1 MFENHFYNESTRRM
15 VSVFGSIFNDMEVVK
30 KDSAGKIIQ
39 KIKVPL
45 GYAPRT
51 KVLARLTEQTSDP
64 KMAMK
69 LPRMS
74 FEISSMEYDANARVS
89 KHKNYTKVIVGDTLQ
104 LNKLGAP
111 AVYKVGFEL
120 NILASTQDEGL
131 QMLEQILPMFQP
143 EYTVTIK
150 DIPAMDITT
159 DTPIILESVTL
170 NDDYEGDLVTR
181 RAIIYT
187 LSFSTRIRYYRGLGK
202 SKQILQTEVD
212 YSENVDPTTH
222 KFETQKIVGTK
233 VVGGNTVVDDP
244 PYTETINFFDT
255 DV

>member
-1 MFENHFYNESTRRM
+1 MFENWWYHESTRRM
-15 VSVFGSIFNDMEVVK
+15 VSVFGSLFNDLEVQK
-30 KDSAGKIIQ
+30 RDSNDKVLA

-45 GYAPRT
+45 AYAPRS
-51 KVLARLTEQTSDP
+51 KVLARMGEQMSDP
-64 KMAMK
+64 NVAIR
-69 LPRMS
+69 LPRIS
-74 FEISSMEYDANARVS
+74 FEISSMEYDPNARVS
-89 KHKNYTKVIVGDTLQ
+89 KHKKYKKVVVGDTLNMNT
-104 LNKLGAP
+104 LRAP

-120 NILASTQDEGL
+120 NIMTSTQDEAL
-131 QMLEQILPMFQP
+131 QLLEQILPMFQP

-150 DIPAMDITT
+150 DIPDMDIST
-159 DTPIILESVTL
+159 DTPIVLESVTL

-187 LSFSTRIRYYRGLGK
+187 LQFGTRIRYYRGLGK
-202 SKQILQTEVD
+202 SKQILHTEVD

-222 KFETQKIVGTK
+222 KFERQAIDGTTTSDGA
-233 VVGGNTVVDDP
+233 GGFKE

>member
-1 MFENHFYNESTRRM
+1 MFENHWYNQSTRRM
-15 VSVFGSIFNDMEVVK
+15 VSVFGSMFNDLEVHK
-30 KDSAGKIIQ
+30 TNAAGKVLQ
-39 KIKVPL
+39 KIKVHL
-45 GYAPRT
+45 AYAPRQ
-51 KVLARLTEQTSDP
+51 KVLARMAEQTSDP
-64 KMAMK
+64 KLAMT
-69 LPRMS
+69 LPRLS
-74 FEISSMEYDANARVS
+74 FEITSMEYDSNARVS
-89 KHKNYTKVIVGDTLQ
+89 KHKNYRKVVVGDTLQ

-120 NILASTQDEGL
+120 NILASTQDEAL
-131 QMLEQILPMFQP
+131 QLLEQILPMFQP

-150 DIPAMDITT
+150 DIPTMDITT
-159 DTPIILESVTL
+159 DTPIVLESIAL

-187 LSFSTRIRYYRGLGK
+187 LDFSTRIRYYRGIGK
-202 SKQILQTEVD
+202 SKQILETEVD

-222 KFETQKIVGTK
+222 KFERQAIDGTTTSDGA
-233 VVGGNTVVDDP
+233 GGFKE

>member
-1 MFENHFYNESTRRM
+1 MFENHWYNQSTRRM
-15 VSVFGSIFNDMEVVK
+15 VSVFGSMFNDLEVHK
-30 KDSAGKIIQ
+30 TDSNGKVLK

-45 GYAPRT
+45 AYAPRQ
-51 KVLARLTEQTSDP
+51 KVLARMAEQTSDP
-64 KMAMK
+64 KLAMT
-69 LPRMS
+69 LPRIS

-89 KHKNYTKVIVGDTLQ
+89 KHKNYTKVITGDTLQ

-120 NILASTQDEGL
+120 NIMSATQDEGL
-131 QMLEQILPMFQP
+131 QLLEQILPMFQP

-150 DIPAMDITT
+150 DIPSMDITT
-159 DTPIILESVTL
+159 DTPIVLESVTL

-187 LSFSTRIRYYRGLGK
+187 LQFGTRIRYYRGIGK

-222 KFETQKIVGTK
+222 KFEQQSVDGTTTSDGA
-233 VVGGNTVVDDP
+233 GGFKE

>member
-30 KDSAGKIIQ
+30 KNSAGKILQ

-51 KVLARLTEQTSDP
+51 KVLARLNEQTSDP
-64 KMAMK
+64 KMAIK
-69 LPRMS
+69 LPRLS
-74 FEISSMEYDANARVS
+74 FEISSMDYDPNARVS
-89 KHKNYTKVIVGDTLQ
+89 KHKNYTKVITGDTLQ

-120 NILASTQDEGL
+120 NIMAATQDEAL
-131 QMLEQILPMFQP
+131 QLLEQILPMFQP

-150 DIPAMDITT
+150 DIPSMDIKT
-159 DTPIILESVTL
+159 DTPIVLESVAL
-170 NDDYEGDLVTR
+170 NDDYEGDLITR

-187 LSFSTRIRYYRGLGK
+187 LSFSTRIRYYRGIGK
-202 SKQILQTEVD
+202 SKQILNTEVD
-212 YSENVDPTTH
+212 FSENVDPTTH
-222 KFETQKIVGTK
+222 KIETLAIDGTTTSDGA
-233 VVGGNTVVDDP
+233 GGFKE

>member
-1 MFENHFYNESTRRM
+1 
-15 VSVFGSIFNDMEVVK
+15 MEVVK
-30 KDSAGKIIQ
+30 KDSNGKILQ

-45 GYAPRT
+45 GYAPRS
-51 KVLARLTEQTSDP
+51 KVLARLNEQTTGP
-64 KMAMK
+64 NIALK

-89 KHKNYTKVIVGDTLQ
+89 KHKNYKKVITGDTLQ

-111 AVYKVGFEL
+111 AVWKVGFEL
-120 NILASTQDEGL
+120 NILAKTQDEGL
-131 QMLEQILPMFQP
+131 QLIEQILPMFQP

-150 DIPAMDITT
+150 DIPTMDITT
-159 DTPIILESVTL
+159 DTPIVLESVTL

-181 RAIIYT
+181 RAIVYT
-187 LSFSTRIRYYRGLGK
+187 LVFGTRIRYYRGLGK
-202 SKQILQTEVD
+202 SKQILNTEVD
-212 YSENVDPTTH
+212 FSENVDPTTH
-222 KFETQKIVGTK
+222 KFETLAIDGTTTSDGA
-233 VVGGNTVVDDP
+233 GGYKE

>member
-15 VSVFGSIFNDMEVVK
+15 VSVFGSIFNDLEVVK
-30 KDSAGKIIQ
+30 KDSAGKILQ

-45 GYAPRT
+45 SYAPRS
-51 KVLARLTEQTSDP
+51 KVLARLNEQTTDP
-64 KMAMK
+64 NIALK

-74 FEISSMEYDANARVS
+74 FEISSFEYDANARVS
-89 KHKNYTKVIVGDTLQ
+89 KHKNYKKVIVGDTLQ

-120 NILASTQDEGL
+120 NLLAKTQDEAL
-131 QMLEQILPMFQP
+131 QILEQILPMFQP
-143 EYTVTIK
+143 EYTVTIH
-150 DIPAMDITT
+150 DIPSMDITT
-159 DTPIILESVTL
+159 DTPIILESIAM

-181 RAIIYT
+181 RAIVYT
-187 LSFSTRIRYYRGLGK
+187 LGFSTRIRYYRGVGK
-202 SKQILQTEVD
+202 SKQILETEVD
-212 YSENVDPTTH
+212 FSENVDPTTH
-222 KFETQKIVGTK
+222 KFETLAIDGTTTSDGA
-233 VVGGNTVVDDP
+233 GGYKE

>member
-1 MFENHFYNESTRRM
+1 MFENHYYHESTRRM
-15 VSVFGSIFNDMEVVK
+15 VSVFGSIFNDLEVIK
-30 KDSAGKIIQ
+30 KDGAGKILQ

-45 GYAPRT
+45 SYAPRR
-51 KVLARLTEQTSDP
+51 KVLARLNEQYSDP
-64 KMAMK
+64 KIAMK

-74 FEISSMEYDANARVS
+74 FEITSMEYDANARIS
-89 KHKNYTKVIVGDTLQ
+89 KHKNYTKAIVGDSLSLT
-104 LNKLGAP
+104 KLGAP
-111 AVYKVGFEL
+111 SVYKVGIEL
-120 NILASTQDEGL
+120 NILASTQDEAL
-131 QMLEQILPMFQP
+131 QMLEQILPYFQP

-150 DIPAMDITT
+150 DIPSMDITT

-181 RAIIYT
+181 RSIIYT
-187 LSFSTRIRYYRGLGK
+187 LGFSTRIRYYRGTGTK
-202 SKQILQTEVD
+202 KQILYTEVD

-222 KFETQKIVGTK
+222 KFERQSVDGT
-233 VVGGNTVVDDP
+233 TAA

>member
-1 MFENHFYNESTRRM
+1 MFENHYYHESTRRM
-15 VSVFGSIFNDMEVVK
+15 VSVFGSIFNDLEVVK
-30 KDSAGKIIQ
+30 KDGSGKILQ

-45 GYAPRT
+45 SYAPRR
-51 KVLARLTEQTSDP
+51 KVLARLNEQYSDP
-64 KMAMK
+64 KIAMK

-74 FEISSMEYDANARVS
+74 FEITSMEYDANARIS
-89 KHKNYTKVIVGDTLQ
+89 KHKNYTKAIVGDTLS
-104 LNKLGAP
+104 LTKLGAP
-111 AVYKVGFEL
+111 AVYKVGLEL
-120 NILASTQDEGL
+120 NILASTQDEAL
-131 QMLEQILPMFQP
+131 QMLEQILPYFQP

-150 DIPAMDITT
+150 DIPSMDITT

-181 RAIIYT
+181 RSIIYT
-187 LSFSTRIRYYRGLGK
+187 LGFSTRIRYYRGTGTK
-202 SKQILQTEVD
+202 KQILYTDVD

-222 KFETQKIVGTK
+222 KFETQSVDGT
-233 VVGGNTVVDDP
+233 TAA

>member
-30 KDSAGKIIQ
+30 KDGSGKILQ

-51 KVLARLTEQTSDP
+51 KVLARLNEQTSDP
-64 KMAMK
+64 KIALK

-74 FEISSMEYDANARVS
+74 FEISSMEYDSAARVS

-150 DIPAMDITT
+150 DIPAMDLTT
-159 DTPIILESVTL
+159 DTPIVLTGVDL
-170 NDDYEGDLVTR
+170 NDDYEGDLITR

-187 LSFSTRIRYYRGLGK
+187 LSFETRIRYYRGLGT

-212 YSENVDPTTH
+212 YSDNPNPTLS
-222 KFETQKIVGTK
+222 KFETQKVVGTTTSDGA
-233 VVGGNTVVDDP
+233 GGFKE
-244 PYTETINFFDT
+244 PYTETIDFFNT
-255 DV
+255 DI

>member
-1 MFENHFYNESTRRM
+1 MFANHFYNESTRRM

-30 KDSAGKIIQ
+30 KDAAGKILQ

-45 GYAPRT
+45 GYAPRN
-51 KVLARLTEQTSDP
+51 KVLARLNEQTSDP
-64 KMAMK
+64 KIALK

-74 FEISSMEYDANARVS
+74 FEISSMSYDAQARVS

-120 NILASTQDEGL
+120 NILAATQDEGL

-150 DIPAMDITT
+150 DIPTMDIKT
-159 DTPIILESVTL
+159 DTPIVLESVTL
-170 NDDYEGDLVTR
+170 NDDYEGDLITR
-181 RAIIYT
+181 RAIVYT
-187 LSFSTRIRYYRGLGK
+187 LSFSTRIRYYRGTGK
-202 SKQILQTEVD
+202 SKQILHTEVD
-212 YSENVDPTTH
+212 YSENVNPTLS
-222 KFETQKIVGTK
+222 KFETQKVDGTSAA
-233 VVGGNTVVDDP
+233 
-244 PYTETINFFDT
+244 PYTETLDFFNT

>member
-30 KDSAGKIIQ
+30 KNAAGKVLT

-51 KVLARLTEQTSDP
+51 KVLARLNEQTSDP
-64 KMAMK
+64 KIALK
-69 LPRMS
+69 LPRLS
-74 FEISSMEYDANARVS
+74 FEISSMDYDANARVS
-89 KHKNYTKVIVGDTLQ
+89 KHKNYKKVVTGDTLQ
-104 LNKLGAP
+104 LHKLGAP

-120 NILASTQDEGL
+120 NILASTQDEAL
-131 QMLEQILPMFQP
+131 QLLEQILPMFQP

-150 DIPAMDITT
+150 DIPTMNITT
-159 DTPIILESVTL
+159 DTPIVLTSVAL
-170 NDDYEGDLVTR
+170 NDDYEGDLITR

-187 LSFSTRIRYYRGLGK
+187 LAFETRIRYYRGIGK

-212 YSENVDPTTH
+212 FSENVDPTTH
-222 KFETQKIVGTK
+222 KIETLAIDGRTTSDGAGGFEE
-233 VVGGNTVVDDP
+233 

>member
-30 KDSAGKIIQ
+30 KDSAGKILQ

-51 KVLARLTEQTSDP
+51 KVLARLTEQTTGP
-64 KMAMK
+64 NIALK

-74 FEISSMEYDANARVS
+74 FEISSMEYDPNARVS
-89 KHKNYTKVIVGDTLQ
+89 KHKNYTKVITGDTLQ

-120 NILASTQDEGL
+120 NLLAASQDEAL
-131 QMLEQILPMFQP
+131 QILEQILPMFQP

-150 DIPAMDITT
+150 DIPTMDIKT
-159 DTPIILESVTL
+159 DTPIVLTSVSL

-181 RAIIYT
+181 RAIVYT
-187 LSFSTRIRYYRGLGK
+187 LGFETRIRYYRGIGK

-222 KFETQKIVGTK
+222 KFEQQKIVGTTTSDGA
-233 VVGGNTVVDDP
+233 GGFKE
-244 PYTETINFFDT
+244 PYTETINFFDV
-255 DV
+255 DD

>member
-1 MFENHFYNESTRRM
+1 MFANHFYNESTRRM

-30 KDSAGKIIQ
+30 KDAAGKILQ

-45 GYAPRT
+45 GYAPRN
-51 KVLARLTEQTSDP
+51 KVLARLNEQTSDP
-64 KMAMK
+64 KMAIK

-74 FEISSMEYDANARVS
+74 FEISSMTYDAQARVS
-89 KHKNYTKVIVGDTLQ
+89 KHKNYTKVITGDTLQ

-120 NILASTQDEGL
+120 NILAATQDEGL

-150 DIPAMDITT
+150 DIPTMDIKT
-159 DTPIILESVTL
+159 DTPIVLEGVEL

-181 RAIIYT
+181 RAIVYT
-187 LSFSTRIRYYRGLGK
+187 LSFSTRIRYYRGIGK
-202 SKQILQTEVD
+202 SKQILYTEVD
-212 YSENVDPTTH
+212 YSENVDPTLS
-222 KFETQKIVGTK
+222 KFETQKVDGTSAA
-233 VVGGNTVVDDP
+233 
-244 PYTETINFFDT
+244 PYTETLDFFNT
-255 DV
+255 DI

>member
-30 KDSAGKIIQ
+30 KNAAGKVLT

-45 GYAPRT
+45 SYAPRT
-51 KVLARLTEQTSDP
+51 KVLARLNEQTSDP
-64 KMAMK
+64 KIALK
-69 LPRMS
+69 LPRLS
-74 FEISSMEYDANARVS
+74 FEISSMDYDANARVS
-89 KHKNYTKVIVGDTLQ
+89 KHKNYKKVVTGDTLQ
-104 LNKLGAP
+104 LHKLGAP

-120 NILASTQDEGL
+120 NIMAQTQDEAL
-131 QMLEQILPMFQP
+131 QLLEQILPMFQP

-150 DIPAMDITT
+150 DIPTMNITT
-159 DTPIILESVTL
+159 DTPIVLTSVAL
-170 NDDYEGDLVTR
+170 NDDYEGDLITR

-187 LSFSTRIRYYRGLGK
+187 LAFETRIRYYRGIGK

-212 YSENVDPTTH
+212 FSENVDPTTH
-222 KFETQKIVGTK
+222 KIETLAIDGRTTSDGAGGFEE
-233 VVGGNTVVDDP
+233 

>member
-30 KDSAGKIIQ
+30 KDSAGKVLQ

-45 GYAPRT
+45 GYAPRS
-51 KVLARLTEQTSDP
+51 KVLARLGEQTSDP
-64 KMAMK
+64 KIALK
-69 LPRMS
+69 LPRLS

-89 KHKNYTKVIVGDTLQ
+89 KHKNYTKVITGDTLQ

-120 NILASTQDEGL
+120 NLLASTQDEAL
-131 QMLEQILPMFQP
+131 QLLEQILPMFQP

-150 DIPAMDITT
+150 DIPSMNITT
-159 DTPIILESVTL
+159 DTPIILESVTM

-187 LSFSTRIRYYRGLGK
+187 LQFGTRIRYYRGIGK

-222 KFETQKIVGTK
+222 KFETQKIVGTTTSDGA
-233 VVGGNTVVDDP
+233 GGFKE

>member
-1 MFENHFYNESTRRM
+1 MFENHYYHESTRRM
-15 VSVFGSIFNDMEVVK
+15 VSVFGSIFNDLEVVK
-30 KDSAGKIIQ
+30 KDGSGKILQ

-45 GYAPRT
+45 SYAPRR
-51 KVLARLTEQTSDP
+51 KVLARLNEQYSDP
-64 KMAMK
+64 KIAMK

-74 FEISSMEYDANARVS
+74 FEITSMEYDANARIS
-89 KHKNYTKVIVGDTLQ
+89 KHKNYTKAIVGDSLSLT
-104 LNKLGAP
+104 KLGAP
-111 AVYKVGFEL
+111 SVYKVGIEL
-120 NILASTQDEGL
+120 NILASTQDEAL
-131 QMLEQILPMFQP
+131 QMLEQILPYFQP

-150 DIPAMDITT
+150 DIPSMDITT

-181 RAIIYT
+181 RSIIYT
-187 LSFSTRIRYYRGLGK
+187 LGFSTRIRYYRGTGTK
-202 SKQILQTEVD
+202 KQILYTEVD

-222 KFETQKIVGTK
+222 KFERQSVDGT
-233 VVGGNTVVDDP
+233 TAA

>member
-1 MFENHFYNESTRRM
+1 MFANHFYNESTRRM

-30 KDSAGKIIQ
+30 KDAAGKILQ

-74 FEISSMEYDANARVS
+74 FEISSMEYDSNARVS
-89 KHKNYTKVIVGDTLQ
+89 KHKNYTKTIVGDSLQ

-170 NDDYEGDLVTR
+170 NDDYEGDLITR

-202 SKQILQTEVD
+202 SKQILYTDVD

-222 KFETQKIVGTK
+222 KFETQSVDGT
-233 VVGGNTVVDDP
+233 TAA

>member
-30 KDSAGKIIQ
+30 KDGSGKILQ

-45 GYAPRT
+45 GYAPRQ
-51 KVLARLTEQTSDP
+51 KVLARLNEQTTGP
-64 KMAMK
+64 NIALK

-74 FEISSMEYDANARVS
+74 FEISSMEYDSNARVS
-89 KHKNYTKVIVGDTLQ
+89 KHKNYTKVVTGDTLQ
-104 LNKLGAP
+104 LSKLGAP

-120 NILASTQDEGL
+120 NLLAASQDEAL
-131 QMLEQILPMFQP
+131 QILEQILPMFQP

-150 DIPAMDITT
+150 DIPDMDITT
-159 DTPIILESVTL
+159 DTPIVLESITL
-170 NDDYEGDLVTR
+170 NDDYEGDLITR
-181 RAIIYT
+181 RAIVYT
-187 LSFSTRIRYYRGLGK
+187 LVFGTRIRYYRGIGK
-202 SKQILQTEVD
+202 SKQILETEVD
-212 YSENVDPTTH
+212 FSENVDPTTH
-222 KFETQKIVGTK
+222 KIETLAIDGTTTSDGA
-233 VVGGNTVVDDP
+233 GGFKE

>member
-1 MFENHFYNESTRRM
+1 MFENHYYHESTRRM

-30 KDSAGKIIQ
+30 KDSAGKILQ

-45 GYAPRT
+45 GYAPRS
-51 KVLARLTEQTSDP
+51 KVLARLNEQTTGP
-64 KMAMK
+64 NIALK

-89 KHKNYTKVIVGDTLQ
+89 KHKNYKKVIVGDTLQ

-111 AVYKVGFEL
+111 AVWKVGFEL
-120 NILASTQDEGL
+120 NILAKTQDEGL
-131 QMLEQILPMFQP
+131 QLIEQILPMFQP

-150 DIPAMDITT
+150 DIPTMDITT
-159 DTPIILESVTL
+159 DTPIVLESVTL

-181 RAIIYT
+181 RAIVYT
-187 LSFSTRIRYYRGLGK
+187 LVFGTRIRYYRGIGK
-202 SKQILQTEVD
+202 SKQILETAVD
-212 YSENVDPTTH
+212 FSEKVDPTTH
-222 KFETQKIVGTK
+222 KFETLAIDGTTTSDGA
-233 VVGGNTVVDDP
+233 GGYKE

>member
-30 KDSAGKIIQ
+30 KNAAGKVLT

-51 KVLARLTEQTSDP
+51 KVLARLNEQTSDP
-64 KMAMK
+64 KLAIK
-69 LPRMS
+69 LPRLA
-74 FEISSMEYDANARVS
+74 FEISSMEYDPAARVS
-89 KHKNYTKVIVGDTLQ
+89 KHKNFTKVVTGDTLS
-104 LNKLGAP
+104 LHKLGAP

-120 NILASTQDEGL
+120 NIMASTQDEAL
-131 QMLEQILPMFQP
+131 QLLEQILPMFQP

-150 DIPAMDITT
+150 DIPSMDIKT

-212 YSENVDPTTH
+212 FSENVDPTTH
-222 KFETQKIVGTK
+222 KFETLAIDGRTTSDGA
-233 VVGGNTVVDDP
+233 GGFKE

>member
-1 MFENHFYNESTRRM
+1 MFENHYYHESTRRM
-15 VSVFGSIFNDMEVVK
+15 VSVFGSIFNDLEVVK
-30 KDSAGKIIQ
+30 KDGSGKILQ

-45 GYAPRT
+45 SYAPRR
-51 KVLARLTEQTSDP
+51 KVLARLNEQYSDP
-64 KMAMK
+64 KIAMK

-74 FEISSMEYDANARVS
+74 FEITSMEYDANARIS
-89 KHKNYTKVIVGDTLQ
+89 KHKNYTKAIVGDSLSLT
-104 LNKLGAP
+104 KLGAP
-111 AVYKVGFEL
+111 AVYKVGLEL
-120 NILASTQDEGL
+120 NILASTQDEAL
-131 QMLEQILPMFQP
+131 QMLEQILPYFQP

-150 DIPAMDITT
+150 DIPSMDITT

-181 RAIIYT
+181 RSIIYT
-187 LSFSTRIRYYRGLGK
+187 LGFSTRIRYYRGTGTK
-202 SKQILQTEVD
+202 KQILYTEVD

-222 KFETQKIVGTK
+222 KFERQSVDGT
-233 VVGGNTVVDDP
+233 TAA

>member
-1 MFENHFYNESTRRM
+1 M
-15 VSVFGSIFNDMEVVK
+15 VSVFGSIFNDLEVVK
-30 KDSAGKIIQ
+30 KDSAGKILQ

-45 GYAPRT
+45 SYAPRQ
-51 KVLARLTEQTSDP
+51 KVLARLNEQTTDP
-64 KMAMK
+64 KIALK

-74 FEISSMEYDANARVS
+74 FEISSFEYDANARVS
-89 KHKNYTKVIVGDTLQ
+89 KHKNYKKVIVGDTLQ

-120 NILASTQDEGL
+120 NLLAKTQDEAL
-131 QMLEQILPMFQP
+131 QILEQILPMFQP

-150 DIPAMDITT
+150 DIPSMDITT
-159 DTPIILESVTL
+159 DTPIILESVDT

-181 RAIIYT
+181 RAIVYT
-187 LSFSTRIRYYRGLGK
+187 LGFSTRIRYYRGIGK
-202 SKQILQTEVD
+202 SKQILNTEVD
-212 YSENVDPTTH
+212 FSENVDPTTH
-222 KFETQKIVGTK
+222 KFETLAIDGTTTSDGA
-233 VVGGNTVVDDP
+233 GGYKE

>member
-1 MFENHFYNESTRRM
+1 MFSNHWYNQSTRRM
-15 VSVFGSIFNDMEVVK
+15 VSVFGSLFNDLEVVK
-30 KDSAGKIIQ
+30 TDSAGKVLQ

-45 GYAPRT
+45 AYAPRQ
-51 KVLARLTEQTSDP
+51 KVLARMAEQTSDP
-64 KMAMK
+64 KLAIN
-69 LPRMS
+69 LPRLS
-74 FEISSMEYDANARVS
+74 FEITSMEYDANARVS
-89 KHKNYTKVIVGDTLQ
+89 KHKNYKKVITGDTLQ

-131 QMLEQILPMFQP
+131 QLLEQILPMFQP

-150 DIPAMDITT
+150 DIPTMDIKT
-159 DTPIILESVTL
+159 DTPIVLEGVTL

-187 LSFSTRIRYYRGLGK
+187 LDFSTRIRYYRGIGK

-212 YSENVDPTTH
+212 YSGNVDPTTH
-222 KFETQKIVGTK
+222 KFEQQKIVGTTTSDGA
-233 VVGGNTVVDDP
+233 GGFKE

>member
-74 FEISSMEYDANARVS
+74 FEISSMEYDSNARVS
-89 KHKNYTKVIVGDTLQ
+89 KHKNYTKTIVGDSIYLLQ
-104 LNKLGAP
+104 HKM
-111 AVYKVGFEL
+111 KVC
-120 NILASTQDEGL
+120 
-131 QMLEQILPMFQP
+131 
-143 EYTVTIK
+143 K
-150 DIPAMDITT
+150 C
-159 DTPIILESVTL
+159 
-170 NDDYEGDLVTR
+170 
-181 RAIIYT
+181 
-187 LSFSTRIRYYRGLGK
+187 
-202 SKQILQTEVD
+202 
-212 YSENVDPTTH
+212 
-222 KFETQKIVGTK
+222 
-233 VVGGNTVVDDP
+233 
-244 PYTETINFFDT
+244 
-255 DV
+255 

>member
-1 MFENHFYNESTRRM
+1 M

-74 FEISSMEYDANARVS
+74 FEISSMEYDSAARVS
-89 KHKNYTKVIVGDTLQ
+89 KHKNYTKAIVGDSLQ

-202 SKQILQTEVD
+202 SKQILYTDVD

-222 KFETQKIVGTK
+222 KFETQSVDGT
-233 VVGGNTVVDDP
+233 TAA

>member
-89 KHKNYTKVIVGDTLQ
+89 KHKNYTKVIVGDSLQ

-187 LSFSTRIRYYRGLGK
+187 LSFSTRIRYYRGIGN
-202 SKQILQTEVD
+202 SKQILYTDVD

-222 KFETQKIVGTK
+222 KFETQSVDGT
-233 VVGGNTVVDDP
+233 TAA
-244 PYTETINFFDT
+244 PYTETLNFFDT

>member
-30 KDSAGKIIQ
+30 RDSAGKVLQ

-45 GYAPRT
+45 GYAPRS
-51 KVLARLTEQTSDP
+51 KVLARLNEQTTGP
-64 KMAMK
+64 NIALK

-74 FEISSMEYDANARVS
+74 FEINSFEYDSNARVS
-89 KHKNYTKVIVGDTLQ
+89 KHKNYTKVITGDTLQ

-120 NILASTQDEGL
+120 NILAASQDEAL
-131 QMLEQILPMFQP
+131 QLLEQILPMFQP

-150 DIPAMDITT
+150 DIPSMDIKT
-159 DTPIILESVTL
+159 DTPIILESVDT
-170 NDDYEGDLVTR
+170 NDDYEGDLITR
-181 RAIIYT
+181 RAIVYT
-187 LSFSTRIRYYRGLGK
+187 LGFSTRIRYYRGIGK

-222 KFETQKIVGTK
+222 KFETQKIVGTTTSDGA
-233 VVGGNTVVDDP
+233 GGFKE

>member
-30 KDSAGKIIQ
+30 KDSAGKILQ

-45 GYAPRT
+45 GYAPRS
-51 KVLARLTEQTSDP
+51 KVLARLNEQTTGP
-64 KMAMK
+64 NIALK

-74 FEISSMEYDANARVS
+74 FEISSMEYDSNARVS
-89 KHKNYTKVIVGDTLQ
+89 KHKNYTKVITGDTLQ

-120 NILASTQDEGL
+120 NILAKTQDEAL
-131 QMLEQILPMFQP
+131 QLLEQILPMFQP
-143 EYTVTIK
+143 EYTVTIH
-150 DIPAMDITT
+150 DIPTMGIKT
-159 DTPIILESVTL
+159 DTPIILESVDL

-187 LSFSTRIRYYRGLGK
+187 LVFGTRIRYYRGIGK
-202 SKQILQTEVD
+202 SKQILNTEVD
-212 YSENVDPTTH
+212 FSHNVDPTTH
-222 KFETQKIVGTK
+222 KIETLAIDGTTTSDGA
-233 VVGGNTVVDDP
+233 GGFKE

>member
-1 MFENHFYNESTRRM
+1 MFENHYYHESTRRM
-15 VSVFGSIFNDMEVVK
+15 VSVFGSIFNDLEVVK
-30 KDSAGKIIQ
+30 KDGSGKILQ

-45 GYAPRT
+45 SYAPRR
-51 KVLARLTEQTSDP
+51 KVLARLNEQYSDP
-64 KMAMK
+64 KIAMK

-74 FEISSMEYDANARVS
+74 FEITSMEYDANARIS
-89 KHKNYTKVIVGDTLQ
+89 KHKNYTKAIVGDTLS
-104 LNKLGAP
+104 LTKLGAP
-111 AVYKVGFEL
+111 SVYKVGIEL
-120 NILASTQDEGL
+120 NILASTQDEAL
-131 QMLEQILPMFQP
+131 QMLEQILPYFQP

-150 DIPAMDITT
+150 DIPSMDITT

-181 RAIIYT
+181 RSIIYT
-187 LSFSTRIRYYRGLGK
+187 LGFSTRIRYYRGTGTK
-202 SKQILQTEVD
+202 KQILYTEVD

-222 KFETQKIVGTK
+222 KFERQSVDGT
-233 VVGGNTVVDDP
+233 TAA

>member
-1 MFENHFYNESTRRM
+1 MFANHFYNESTRRM

-30 KDSAGKIIQ
+30 KDAAGKILQ

-45 GYAPRT
+45 GYAPRN
-51 KVLARLTEQTSDP
+51 KVLARLNEQSSDP
-64 KMAMK
+64 KMAIK

-74 FEISSMEYDANARVS
+74 FEISSMTYDAQARVS
-89 KHKNYTKVIVGDTLQ
+89 KHKNYTKVITGDTLQ

-120 NILASTQDEGL
+120 NILAATQDEGL

-150 DIPAMDITT
+150 DIPTMDIKT
-159 DTPIILESVTL
+159 DTPIVLEGVEL

-181 RAIIYT
+181 RAIVYT
-187 LSFSTRIRYYRGLGK
+187 LSFSTRIRYYRGIGK
-202 SKQILQTEVD
+202 SKQILYTEVD
-212 YSENVDPTTH
+212 YSENVDPTLS
-222 KFETQKIVGTK
+222 KFETQKVDGTSAA
-233 VVGGNTVVDDP
+233 
-244 PYTETINFFDT
+244 PYTETLDFFNT
-255 DV
+255 DI

>member
-30 KDSAGKIIQ
+30 KNAAGKVLT

-51 KVLARLTEQTSDP
+51 KVLARLNEQTSDP
-64 KMAMK
+64 KIALK
-69 LPRMS
+69 LPRLS
-74 FEISSMEYDANARVS
+74 FEISSMDYDANARVS
-89 KHKNYTKVIVGDTLQ
+89 KHKNYKKVVTGDTLQ
-104 LNKLGAP
+104 LHKLGAP

-120 NILASTQDEGL
+120 NILAATQDEAL
-131 QMLEQILPMFQP
+131 QLLEQILPMFQP

-150 DIPAMDITT
+150 DIPSMDITT
-159 DTPIILESVTL
+159 DTPIILESVAL
-170 NDDYEGDLVTR
+170 NDDYEGDLITR

-212 YSENVDPTTH
+212 FSENVDPTTH
-222 KFETQKIVGTK
+222 KIETLAIDGRTTSDGAGGFEE
-233 VVGGNTVVDDP
+233 